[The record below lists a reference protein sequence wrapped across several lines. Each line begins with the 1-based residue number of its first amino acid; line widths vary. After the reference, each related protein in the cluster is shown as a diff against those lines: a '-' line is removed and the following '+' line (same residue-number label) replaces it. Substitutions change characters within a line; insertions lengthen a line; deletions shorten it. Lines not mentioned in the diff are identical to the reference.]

1 MTFVRGGFRYVEL
14 NDLDAKAIEIRFVDT
29 DFSLVVIL
37 PNVPMGFPE
46 VEENINDNELRK
58 IIDHMRPERM
68 FVKIPIFQ
76 IKYQISLK
84 NISKQV
90 SVKC

>member
-1 MTFVRGGFRYVEL
+1 MTFVRGVFRYVDL
-14 NDLDAKAIEIRFVDT
+14 YDLDAKAIEIRFVDT
-29 DFSLVVIL
+29 DFSLVLVL

-46 VEENINDNELRK
+46 VEENMNDNELRK
-58 IIDHMRPERM
+58 IIDHMRSERM

-84 NISKQV
+84 NISKRV
-90 SVKC
+90 SVKF